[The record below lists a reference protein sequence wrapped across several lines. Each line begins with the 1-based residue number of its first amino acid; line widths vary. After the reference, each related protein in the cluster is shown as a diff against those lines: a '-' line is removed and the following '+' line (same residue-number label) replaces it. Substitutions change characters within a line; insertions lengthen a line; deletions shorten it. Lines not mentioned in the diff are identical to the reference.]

1 VKYKYLIT
9 VLILSLLTF
18 QAKISVSFCNEDV
31 KKIYIYYD
39 SSYPSSWFD
48 DEYAWILSE
57 YLKSI
62 FKTFNI
68 NCDIINATQ
77 LRVIMCRLNEASEN
91 IIIMSKDVAPCIVWN
106 GSRNSIINRWIL
118 KGGTLVWTGDC
129 EFYYIGFENGSMIPT
144 DTINFV
150 TNKLIADIKVEMY
163 PNEKGLK
170 PIPNFNNF
178 TSLLP
183 INASRLDGMYY
194 EVYGEGKINEET
206 FYDPILIKIGD
217 GYIVR
222 ICMTG
227 GEMDV
232 LKRGLLIAELILN
245 RFFNLNI
252 NILQYFSNTIYIPK
266 LVIGEYHNWY
276 SGPPGWRHWRLSG
289 GQPPKGPDGKLIVA
303 SAFYPIIGPYDSTD
317 ENVIRYHIL
326 LSKICGIDA
335 FAVDWYGPHSYENYA
350 LRPLFEVANEL
361 NFKIAI
367 EYEPKIRILWSSL
380 PREDALRVIEKDLK
394 YIFENYVSY
403 DSYLYYM
410 GKPVIFFWDVGLL
423 TVKEW
428 SKILDDLRELG
439 YDAFYIGDSADPK
452 YFLVFDGLYEW
463 IDLGIISKNVTPAQ
477 KLNITCNKFKEA
489 ITFFPNKT
497 FGAGVWPG
505 FNDTPVWG
513 WGGGPRVYPR
523 YEGKIYKDI
532 WEVGVESKAG
542 FIMIMTFNDWN
553 EGTQIEP
560 AIEYKYL
567 YMNITAEY
575 ASKYKNIDLDI
586 SLIKIPKLLFDAYKT
601 VENIS
606 KEGVN
611 VDLSYKYLKDVENV
625 IFKEDAKTLINK
637 INNAIQLAELSK
649 NTSSIIENVKNI
661 IASAEREGGC
671 SKNRIEKAK
680 VLLNESIEAYEKGNY
695 TQAIELAYEAKNI
708 IETKSISFTNIWPII
723 ISVITVSI
731 ILFIFFI
738 ILKRR

>member
-1 VKYKYLIT
+1 MLNEIRNFINITQSKLFTVKYKYLIIA
-9 VLILSLLTF
+9 LILSLLTF
-18 QAKISVSFCNEDV
+18 QAKISVSFCNEDG

-77 LRVIMCRLNEASEN
+77 LKSIMSRLNETSET
-91 IIIMSKDVAPCIVWN
+91 IIIMSKDVAPYIVWN

-118 KGGTLVWTGDC
+118 NGGTLVWTGDW

-150 TNKLIADIKVEMY
+150 TNKLIADIEVEMY
-163 PNEKGLK
+163 PSENGLK
-170 PIPNFNNF
+170 LMPNFNNF

-183 INASRLDGMYY
+183 INASRLDEMYY

-227 GEMDV
+227 GEEMDV

-245 RFFNLNI
+245 RFFNLNA
-252 NILQYFSNTIYIPK
+252 NILQYSSNTIYIPK

-276 SGPPGWRHWRLSG
+276 SRYPGLRHWKFSSGPPQRG
-289 GQPPKGPDGKLIVA
+289 KNGKLLIA

-317 ENVIRYHIL
+317 KNVICYHIL

-335 FAVDWYGPHSYENYA
+335 FAVDWYGPYSYEDYA
-350 LRPLFEVANEL
+350 LRPLFEVADEL

-380 PREDALRVIEKDLK
+380 SREDALRVIERDLK

-423 TVKEW
+423 TVREW
-428 SKILDDLRELG
+428 SKIFDDLRELG
-439 YDAFYIGDSADPK
+439 YDAFYIGDSAA
-452 YFLVFDGLYEW
+452 V
-463 IDLGIISKNVTPAQ
+463 
-477 KLNITCNKFKEA
+477 
-489 ITFFPNKT
+489 
-497 FGAGVWPG
+497 
-505 FNDTPVWG
+505 
-513 WGGGPRVYPR
+513 
-523 YEGKIYKDI
+523 
-532 WEVGVESKAG
+532 
-542 FIMIMTFNDWN
+542 
-553 EGTQIEP
+553 
-560 AIEYKYL
+560 
-567 YMNITAEY
+567 
-575 ASKYKNIDLDI
+575 
-586 SLIKIPKLLFDAYKT
+586 
-601 VENIS
+601 
-606 KEGVN
+606 
-611 VDLSYKYLKDVENV
+611 SYTHL
-625 IFKEDAKTLINK
+625 TLP
-637 INNAIQLAELSK
+637 
-649 NTSSIIENVKNI
+649 
-661 IASAEREGGC
+661 
-671 SKNRIEKAK
+671 
-680 VLLNESIEAYEKGNY
+680 
-695 TQAIELAYEAKNI
+695 
-708 IETKSISFTNIWPII
+708 TN
-723 ISVITVSI
+723 
-731 ILFIFFI
+731 
-738 ILKRR
+738 